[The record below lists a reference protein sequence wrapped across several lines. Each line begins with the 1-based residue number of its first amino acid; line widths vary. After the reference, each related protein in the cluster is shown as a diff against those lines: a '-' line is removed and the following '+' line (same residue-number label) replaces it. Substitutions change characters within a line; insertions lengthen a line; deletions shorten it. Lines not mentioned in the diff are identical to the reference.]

1 MKNRIDACAEFSYQ
15 GENHSPSATI
25 ELDRFL
31 EKDGSIPSIHVLLA
45 EANGIDTYS
54 YLYEVME
61 QAEISF
67 CNAQGMAANFVKDG
81 CFDQEGFVSQ
91 WHADKVLSLLQPIA
105 MRELGIDDLERHPDL
120 KKALIQAFNLGK
132 RARET

>member
-1 MKNRIDACAEFSYQ
+1 MNNRIDACAEFSYQ
-15 GENHSPSATI
+15 GENYSPSATI
-25 ELDRFL
+25 ELDNVMERY
-31 EKDGSIPSIHVLLA
+31 GSLPSIHALLA

-61 QAEISF
+61 QADISF
-67 CNAQGMAANFVKDG
+67 GNAQGMVANFVKHD

-105 MRELGIDDLERHPDL
+105 SRELGIDDLEQQPGL
-120 KKALIQAFNLGK
+120 KNALIQAFNLGK
-132 RARET
+132 RSCDR